1 MATTGGHRS
10 SVSDK
15 RPEVREVREAGPLRS
30 ALHTFCEQSTTGL
43 LTWPEIGDHDK
54 LLRLLL
60 PGVYFQDGWNSAVCW
75 NKCTPT
81 NDPDNLRQLD
91 ATTTTLVKPSQFTLA
106 VSTAANSGNRQTE
119 FFSGAVGDITK
130 LPDKT
135 YQQWKRNLMTNL
147 NYGFVAE
154 SHSPHQYMVAI
165 CLFNSQMYIPP

>member
-43 LTWPEIGDHDK
+43 LTWSEIGDHDK

-81 NDPDNLRQLD
+81 IQKTCVNKMQQPQSWSNQANPRLDLAQL
-91 ATTTTLVKPSQFTLA
+91 S
-106 VSTAANSGNRQTE
+106 SITE
-119 FFSGAVGDITK
+119 
-130 LPDKT
+130 P
-135 YQQWKRNLMTNL
+135 
-147 NYGFVAE
+147 
-154 SHSPHQYMVAI
+154 
-165 CLFNSQMYIPP
+165 